1 MQKNGWSGLDTIL
14 KIYILVYK
22 KWRLKITMNWEM
34 YSMQHVYLR
43 YLNERLNPL
52 AMGQGNFSGLDNKE
66 QMDDGS
72 VSTVKSWPQK
82 EHSTLTKYTL
92 GPSTITIRTTSIR
105 PQLNEICS
113 STTTQPFSD
122 KKMED
127 GSLRMND
134 STSSQPSISR
144 IRQGRGRITQRY

>member
-22 KWRLKITMNWEM
+22 IWRLKITMNWAM
-34 YSMQHVYLR
+34 FPMLPLYLR
-43 YLNERLNPL
+43 YLNDRSNQLEM
-52 AMGQGNFSGLDNKE
+52 AQENFSGLDNKE
-66 QMDDGS
+66 QTDDGLD
-72 VSTVKSWPQK
+72 STVKSWPQK

-113 STTTQPFSD
+113 STTTQPSSD
-122 KKMED
+122 RKMED
-127 GSLRMND
+127 GSLRTNV
-134 STSSQPSISR
+134 STSSQPSISH
-144 IRQGRGRITQRY
+144 IRQGKGRITQR